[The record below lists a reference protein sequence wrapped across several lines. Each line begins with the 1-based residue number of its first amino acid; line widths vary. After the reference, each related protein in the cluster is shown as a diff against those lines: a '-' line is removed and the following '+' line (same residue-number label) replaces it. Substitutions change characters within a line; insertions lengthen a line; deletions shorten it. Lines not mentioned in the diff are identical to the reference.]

1 MNNRQQIIYI
11 LTYIRMKETLYTQIK
26 DWYLVQFSSD
36 ELGTELRRWITFRN
50 VLELLLKREWERIY
64 DMIWVDDSVV
74 RERIFE
80 KLSEILDIDYDI
92 IYDSRLD

>member
-1 MNNRQQIIYI
+1 
-11 LTYIRMKETLYTQIK
+11 MKETLYTQIK

-92 IYDSRLD
+92 IYSSRLD

>member
-1 MNNRQQIIYI
+1 
-11 LTYIRMKETLYTQIK
+11 MKETLYTQIK

-92 IYDSRLD
+92 IYDSRLN

>member
-1 MNNRQQIIYI
+1 
-11 LTYIRMKETLYTQIK
+11 MKETLYTQIK

>member
-1 MNNRQQIIYI
+1 MNNRQIIYI
-11 LTYIRMKETLYTQIK
+11 LIYIRMKETLYTQIK